1 MQLIRRAHQFEYR
14 DHRGV
19 DRVGVVDV
27 WTSAQG
33 DEAVLVLRD
42 LVQAETIEHARRA
55 LHTLTH
61 TWLPYLLRPDASLA
75 VLVLRPREDEDAKAR
90 GFVLPLSA

>member
-1 MQLIRRAHQFEYR
+1 MQLLRQAHQFEYR

-19 DRVGVVDV
+19 DRLGVVDV
-27 WTSAQG
+27 WTSFGG

-42 LVQAETIEHARRA
+42 LAQEGAPEQARRA

-75 VLVLRPREDEDAKAR
+75 VLVLRPREDGDAKAR

>member
-1 MQLIRRAHQFEYR
+1 MQLLRQAHQFEYR

-19 DRVGVVDV
+19 DRLGIADV
-27 WTSAQG
+27 WVSPGG

-42 LVQAETIEHARRA
+42 LAQADAPQQARRA
-55 LHTLTH
+55 VHTLTH
-61 TWLPYLLRPDASLA
+61 TWLPYLLRPEASLA
-75 VLVLRPREDEDAKAR
+75 VLVLRPREDDQTKAR

>member
-1 MQLIRRAHQFEYR
+1 MQLLRRAHQFEYR

-19 DRVGVVDV
+19 DRLGLADV
-27 WTSAQG
+27 WVSAGG

-42 LVQAETIEHARRA
+42 LVQADAEQAHRA

-61 TWLPYLLRPDASLA
+61 TWLPYLLRPEASVS
-75 VLVLRPREDEDAKAR
+75 VLVLRPREDEQAKAR
-90 GFVLPLSA
+90 AFVLPLSA

>member
-1 MQLIRRAHQFEYR
+1 MQLIRRAHEFEYR

-27 WTSAQG
+27 WTSSGG

-42 LVQAETIEHARRA
+42 LAQEGVLEQAQRA

-75 VLVLRPREDEDAKAR
+75 VLVLRPSEAGSAKAR